1 MRSHTLVP
9 ALILAVAAVGLAAAA
24 PGFDRVLASQ
34 APAAAPAKTEP
45 EKKADQAAPAPEKEK
60 TAAEAFKNIQILKD
74 IPASQLMPAMFMMA
88 ASLGVGCDFCH
99 VTSDQGRWPMEK
111 DDKKPKQTAREMI
124 KMLHGINDGT
134 FGGRTEVSC
143 ATCHQGHIHTSGLPP
158 VLPLG
163 VKPEQRA
170 EAPKDLPT
178 ADSILDR
185 YVEAIGG
192 SAALANVKTRESTGT
207 ATGEAGRTFEAHQM
221 QKAPNLFVTTFSSK
235 DVTRSSGFDGK
246 SAWQKWG
253 AQAFVQPD
261 IEGDRIARSG
271 EFWIDTDVKKLYP
284 RRVVTGIE
292 KIGDEDAYVVR
303 LGGPGSVG
311 EVLYFSKASG
321 LLLRR
326 TVLTRTPLGR
336 LPQETD
342 FSDYRD
348 VDGVKEPFTI
358 TRRELNAR
366 LTVKFTE
373 IKHNVAVEDVVF
385 QVPVGPS

>member
-1 MRSHTLVP
+1 MRSQTLLP
-9 ALILAVAAVGLAAAA
+9 AILAAVASVAVAAGGAGLTARAAARSQEKPAEKKTDA
-24 PGFDRVLASQ
+24 PGATQ
-34 APAAAPAKTEP
+34 
-45 EKKADQAAPAPEKEK
+45 EKNAG
-60 TAAEAFKNIQILKD
+60 EAFKNIQVFKD
-74 IPASQLMPAMFMMA
+74 IPASQLMPAMFMIS

-99 VTSDQGRWPMEK
+99 VTSEQGPWPMEK
-111 DDKKPKQTAREMI
+111 DDKKPKQTAREMV
-124 KMLHGINDGT
+124 KMLNGINNGT

-143 ATCHQGHIHTSGLPP
+143 ATCHQGRTRTESLPP
-158 VLPLG
+158 VPPLG
-163 VKPEQRA
+163 AKRPDEL
-170 EAPKDLPT
+170 APAFQAKDAPT
-178 ADSILDR
+178 ADALLDR

-192 SAALANVKTRESTGT
+192 AAELQKVKTREATGT
-207 ATGEAGRTFEAHQM
+207 MVSEQGKTFTTTEI
-221 QKAPNLFVTTFSSK
+221 QKTPNLFVTKFSSA
-235 DVTRSSGFDGK
+235 DLNRSSGFDGT

-253 AQAFVQPD
+253 AQAFVQRD

-292 KIGDEDAYVVR
+292 KVNDEEVYVVR
-303 LGGPGSVG
+303 LGGVGNVG
-311 EVLYFSKASG
+311 ETLYFSKATG

-326 TVLTRTPLGR
+326 VVLTRTPVGR

-366 LTVKFTE
+366 QTIKFTE
-373 IKHNVAVEDVVF
+373 IKHNVTVEDSAF
-385 QVPVGPS
+385 QAPVGPS